1 MDIGFEAKVG
11 VVRVLLPVV
20 LGVLAVWLT
29 LKKRGVGAFIGG
41 SLFVLGFAISEFA
54 NNPNNSAVSL
64 FGWLREILVSPPKE
78 PWMRM
83 LWVFPVVYLVSKFLM
98 SGAFGATV
106 PNLFKSGNPQAQSLD
121 STRNRLGGVLTTLGA
136 IALSSLLMF
145 AMAYL
150 LFPRG
155 AGYEDKASMIFWSP
169 WLILAATILN
179 GFALA
184 GSLQKGG
191 GTWFLWTL
199 VAQLGCIA
207 VCILQG
213 YASLGEWAVV
223 LASLGGVT
231 ALLATLISTTSISA
245 ASISTGSISAGED
258 SKRTHPLGG
267 HVYAISFAAVA
278 LLSVS
283 QVYSWSPLPSWFLLL
298 LCFLPTVHVFLDVL
312 LTVVFSNIRKALR
325 IAWWVLTLAA
335 FMGTFY
341 WVVLNS
347 VPQW

>member
-1 MDIGFEAKVG
+1 MDIGFEARVG
-11 VVRVLLPVV
+11 VVRVLLPVI

-29 LKKRGVGAFIGG
+29 LKKRGGGAFIGS

-54 NNPNNSAVSL
+54 NNPNNSAVSF
-64 FGWLREILVSPPKE
+64 FGWLRDILVSPPKE

-83 LWVFPVVYLVSKFLM
+83 LWVFPDVYLVSKFLM
-98 SGAFGATV
+98 SGAYGATG
-106 PNLFKSGNPQAQSLD
+106 PNLFKSNNPQAQSLG
-121 STRNRLGGVLTTLGA
+121 STRNSLGGVLTTLGA
-136 IALSSLLMF
+136 IALSSLLLF

-231 ALLATLISTTSISA
+231 ALLATLIST
-245 ASISTGSISAGED
+245 ASTSTGSISAGED

-298 LCFLPTVHVFLDVL
+298 LCFLPTVHVLLDVL
-312 LTVVFSNIRKALR
+312 LTVIFPNIRSALR
-325 IAWWVLTLAA
+325 IAWWMLTLAA

>member
-1 MDIGFEAKVG
+1 
-11 VVRVLLPVV
+11 
-20 LGVLAVWLT
+20 
-29 LKKRGVGAFIGG
+29 
-41 SLFVLGFAISEFA
+41 
-54 NNPNNSAVSL
+54 
-64 FGWLREILVSPPKE
+64 
-78 PWMRM
+78 M
-83 LWVFPVVYLVSKFLM
+83 LWVFPVVYVVSKFLM
-98 SGAFGATV
+98 SGGYGAAGL
-106 PNLFKSGNPQAQSLD
+106 NLFKSDNPQAQSLG
-121 STRNRLGGVLTTLGA
+121 STPNSSGGVLTTLGA
-136 IALSSLLMF
+136 IALSSLLLF

-231 ALLATLISTTSISA
+231 ALLATLIST
-245 ASISTGSISAGED
+245 GSISAGED

-298 LCFLPTVHVFLDVL
+298 LCFLPTVHVLLDVL
-312 LTVVFSNIRKALR
+312 LTVVFPNIRSALR

-335 FMGTFY
+335 FMGTSY

>member
-11 VVRVLLPVV
+11 VVRVLLPVMI
-20 LGVLAVWLT
+20 GVLAVWLT

-83 LWVFPVVYLVSKFLM
+83 LWVFPIVYVVSKFLM
-98 SGAFGATV
+98 SWAFGAAGS
-106 PNLFKSGNPQAQSLD
+106 NLFKSGNPQAQSLG
-121 STRNRLGGVLTTLGA
+121 STRNRLGGVLSTLGA

-231 ALLATLISTTSISA
+231 ALLATLISTASISA
-245 ASISTGSISAGED
+245 ASISAGED

-312 LTVVFSNIRKALR
+312 LTVVFPNIRKALR

>member
-20 LGVLAVWLT
+20 IGVLAVWLT

-54 NNPNNSAVSL
+54 NNPSNSAVSF
-64 FGWLREILVSPPKE
+64 FGWFRDILVSPPKE

-83 LWVFPVVYLVSKFLM
+83 LWVFPVVYVVSKFLM
-98 SGAFGATV
+98 SGGYGAAGL
-106 PNLFKSGNPQAQSLD
+106 NLFKSDNPQAQSLG
-121 STRNRLGGVLTTLGA
+121 STPNSSGGVLTTLGA
-136 IALSSLLMF
+136 IALSSLLLF

-169 WLILAATILN
+169 WLILAATKLN
-179 GFALA
+179 GFSLA
-184 GSLQKGG
+184 GNLQKSG

-231 ALLATLISTTSISA
+231 ALLATLISTGSISA
-245 ASISTGSISAGED
+245 ASISTASISAGED

-298 LCFLPTVHVFLDVL
+298 LCFLPTVHVLLDVL
-312 LTVVFSNIRKALR
+312 LTVIFPNIRSALR